1 MILPITLLG
10 DKILR
15 KKVSRV
21 AKVDIKTIELIKNMF
36 ETMRNANGIGLAAN
50 QVGADK
56 NLFILDISKVEGYE
70 EIKPMVLINP
80 KIIERSEELIIFEEG
95 CLSIP
100 DIRADVERP
109 ESIVI
114 TYQDTDLQ
122 THKVRAGEL
131 LARVMQHE
139 FDHLQ
144 GILFT
149 DLVDDDVK
157 KKIKKDLLNIKNRKI
172 EIDYPVTEDADYLI
186 K

>member
-100 DIRADVERP
+100 DFSENVERP
-109 ESIVI
+109 MKLVVKGQNINGNEMTIEAEGI
-114 TYQDTDLQ
+114 
-122 THKVRAGEL
+122 
-131 LARVMQHE
+131 LARCFCHE
-139 FDHLQ
+139 IDHLN
-144 GILFT
+144 GVLFIDHLSSLKRT
-149 DLVDDDVK
+149 LIK
-157 KKIKKDLLNIKNRKI
+157 NKIKKLAKSGDW
-172 EIDYPVTEDADYLI
+172 
-186 K
+186 